1 MGTVYSDQKT
11 KWDQNNPTE
20 KIKPN
25 ELGGRVR
32 IAYGSYTASAEQS
45 DIHMFNLP
53 NGARILSGQLVHA
66 ALGSSTTLSVG
77 HAAYKNAAGTD
88 VALDVDEFKA
98 AAASTSV
105 STVGCCLTAALGL
118 NSVVDADSDGIP
130 VTVSLAGANGTG
142 LIELTMTYAID

>member
-11 KWDQNNPTE
+11 KWDQNDPSE
-20 KIKPN
+20 MIKPI
-25 ELGGRVR
+25 EMGGRVR

-53 NGARILSGQLVHA
+53 NGARILDGELVHA

-77 HAAYKNAAGTD
+77 HAAYTD
-88 VALDVDEFKA
+88 SSGSAVALDVDEYKA

-105 STVGCCLTAALGL
+105 TTVAVAVTSALGK
-118 NSVVDADSDGIP
+118 NSVVDANEDGIP
-130 VTVSLAGANGTG
+130 VTVSLAGANGAGT
-142 LIELTMTYAID
+142 IELTMLYVLD